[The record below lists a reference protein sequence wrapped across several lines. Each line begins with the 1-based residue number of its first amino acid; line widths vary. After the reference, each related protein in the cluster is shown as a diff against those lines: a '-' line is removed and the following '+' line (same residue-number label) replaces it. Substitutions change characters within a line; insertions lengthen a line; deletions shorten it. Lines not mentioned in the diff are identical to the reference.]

1 MNEFDNGM
9 LAGMSVLIVDDT
21 PENINILG
29 HIMARG
35 DLNISVAPNGEKALE
50 LIGKNKP
57 DLILLDIMMPGVDGY
72 EVCEKL
78 KQDEATKDIPIIFLT
93 ALSGLEN
100 IVKGFNA
107 GGIDYITKP
116 FDEREVICRVTSQL
130 QLQKTRNELVQSQK
144 DLAQSEKLYRTIIEK
159 VPEYIFQLDP
169 DRNFIFA
176 NQVFSEL
183 GYAPEELKGK
193 PLIELIATDNKNEL
207 VEEIATRYVGPQA
220 PVDIAV
226 ELEVNA
232 DSTIY
237 ELMQTSKI
245 LVSSVGIWNVPDEE
259 VFKNKIDKKFL
270 GTLCVGKIQ
279 IIK

>member
-1 MNEFDNGM
+1 MNEFDNG
-9 LAGMSVLIVDDT
+9 LLVGMSVLIVDDT
-21 PENINILG
+21 PANMNILG

-35 DLNISVAPNGEKALE
+35 DLNVSVAPNGEKALE
-50 LIGKNKP
+50 LIGKNAP
-57 DLILLDIMMPGVDGY
+57 DLILLDVMMPGIDGY

-100 IVKGFNA
+100 IVKGLKA
-107 GGIDYITKP
+107 GGVDYITKP
-116 FDEREVICRVTSQL
+116 FHEEEVICRVASQL
-130 QLQKTRNELVQSQK
+130 KLKKTRNELIQSQK
-144 DLAQSEKLYRTIIEK
+144 DLAQSEKLYRTIVEK

-176 NQVFSEL
+176 NQAFSEL
-183 GYAPEELKGK
+183 GYEPEELKGR

-207 VEEIATRYVGPQA
+207 IEEIATRHVGPLA
-220 PVDIAV
+220 PIDIAV

-237 ELMQTSKI
+237 ELIQTSKI

-259 VFKNKIDKKFL
+259 VFKNEIDKKFL
-270 GTLCVGKIQ
+270 GTLCVGKI
-279 IIK
+279 